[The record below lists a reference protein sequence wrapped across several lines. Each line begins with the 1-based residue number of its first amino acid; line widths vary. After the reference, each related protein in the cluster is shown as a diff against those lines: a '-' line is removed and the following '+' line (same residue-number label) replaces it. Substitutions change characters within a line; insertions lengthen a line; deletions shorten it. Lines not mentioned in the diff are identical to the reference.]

1 MGNVNAAES
10 GASSTPPP
18 APGAIPTQEIYS
30 DNYLLNYY
38 NS

>member
-18 APGAIPTQEIYS
+18 APGAIPTQEFILSIIY
-30 DNYLLNYY
+30 
-38 NS
+38 